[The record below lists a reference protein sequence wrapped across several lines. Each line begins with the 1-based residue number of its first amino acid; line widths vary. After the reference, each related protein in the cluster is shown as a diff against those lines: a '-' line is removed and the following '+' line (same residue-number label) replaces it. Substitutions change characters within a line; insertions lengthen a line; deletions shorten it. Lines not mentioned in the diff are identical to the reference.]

1 MSTTLTVPAL
11 FGSQDLGAFYDATS
25 DNFVP
30 EKNILQ
36 HYPEE
41 DTYKQW
47 IEAEDNLTVVSISNL
62 DTFEKKCVLLGIEG
76 QLKLS
81 IGLDMVIL

>member
-1 MSTTLTVPAL
+1 
-11 FGSQDLGAFYDATS
+11 
-25 DNFVP
+25 
-30 EKNILQ
+30 LQ